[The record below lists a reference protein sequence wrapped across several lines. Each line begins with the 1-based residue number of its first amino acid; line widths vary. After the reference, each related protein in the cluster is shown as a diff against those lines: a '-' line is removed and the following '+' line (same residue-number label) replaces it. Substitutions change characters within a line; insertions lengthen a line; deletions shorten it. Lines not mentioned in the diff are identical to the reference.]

1 MDEAQRALVDMLAA
15 LRFAAVRHRNQ
26 RRKGVDSAP
35 YINHLI
41 EVAEVLA
48 GCGVLDAVTLRA
60 AVLHDTLEDT
70 ETTPAELERL
80 FGAEVRSVVEEV
92 TDDATLPQ
100 RERKQRQ
107 IERAPNLSD
116 RARRLKIADKIS
128 NIRDVARHAP
138 DGWSIERRRAY
149 VEWAARVVEGCR
161 GTSECLERRFDAEF
175 ELSIGTLEEI
185 SEG

>member
-1 MDEAQRALVDMLAA
+1 MDEEQRALKEMLAA
-15 LRFAAVRHRNQ
+15 LRFAAVRHRDQ

-48 GCGVLDAVTLRA
+48 GCGVLDPVTLRA

-70 ETTPAELERL
+70 ETTPAELERI
-80 FGAEVRSVVEEV
+80 FGVEVRSVVEEV
-92 TDDATLPQ
+92 TDDASLPKH
-100 RERKQRQ
+100 ERKQRQ
-107 IERAPNLSD
+107 IERAPNLSE

-128 NIRDVARHAP
+128 NIRDIARHAP
-138 DGWSIERRRAY
+138 DGWSIERRRGY
-149 VEWAARVVEGCR
+149 VEWAARVVDGCR

-175 ELSIGTLEEI
+175 EIGIRLLQDH
-185 SEG
+185 SDG